1 MTRIGDHLVRR
12 GLIDPDALAAALRR
26 QRDVGGQ
33 LGQHL
38 LDGGLVTRQQLYD
51 GLAEQ
56 WQLVRRD
63 LDRDPPDPDL
73 VARVDLARD
82 LALGWVPCEI
92 SPDGDVVVA
101 TSVRPGPDLVAEV
114 REQFPTLGVR
124 FVACTRRDLDHI
136 AIRLRRRPLPP
147 GQPSSFPEA
156 SWCRSM
162 TVRDLLGGAVAVL
175 LLTVVVLAPPSMLAG
190 VLAVSGG
197 VFLGAVVVQ
206 VAAALR
212 TAVLDSSRT
221 PDGSGTGAGNGS
233 GAGSGSAVLP
243 TYTVLVAVGAGE
255 DVERAL
261 ALLAALDYP
270 SVRTDAVLLVRDA
283 ATLADVR
290 RAAPPSW
297 VRVATCPPGIATDP
311 VAVYDEGLALA
322 RGRYVVAF
330 APDESPA
337 PDQLRRAVDAFEAD
351 LAENLGSRPDRQPLA
366 GLRVTRRVRE
376 RSWSVATG
384 LDDLDR
390 TLLLDRAYP
399 WHGAASDLRS
409 GLTSVHFNTHVLR
422 RNGGWRFAVVG
433 DPSARVGRLDSTTRG
448 PRPGLGSLFGER
460 AGAVDRAVRLAVVR
474 AGRVTLGGPGAPRLV
489 EVLLGFVLP
498 ALLLSYPTGLLASV
512 ALAVRRA
519 EAGPID
525 LRFGLAGA
533 VVIALGLLLAM
544 GAAGILGVRRQGW
557 GALVAALLLPVLW
570 LVHAAAAWY
579 AALVLLPC
587 PRRDGAAPTS
597 ACRRRAG

>member
-12 GLIDPDALAAALRR
+12 GLIAPDALAAALRR
-26 QRDVGGQ
+26 QQDEGGQ

-56 WQLVRRD
+56 WHLARRD
-63 LDRDPPDPDL
+63 LDVEPPDPDL
-73 VARVDLARD
+73 VARVDLDRD

-92 SPDGDVVVA
+92 SADGHVVVA

-114 REQFPTLGVR
+114 REQFPTVPVR
-124 FVACTRRDLDHI
+124 FVACTRRDLDHL

-147 GQPSSFPEA
+147 GGPSSPPA
-156 SWCRSM
+156 TAWCRSM
-162 TVRDLLGGAVAVL
+162 AVRDLLGGAVAVL
-175 LLTVVVLAPPSMLAG
+175 LLTVVVVAPPTMLAG
-190 VLAVSGG
+190 VLVVSGV
-197 VFLGAVVVQ
+197 VFLAAVVVQ
-206 VAAALR
+206 VSAAFR
-212 TAVLDSSRT
+212 TAVLAGG
-221 PDGSGTGAGNGS
+221 PAQDGVGTRP
-233 GAGSGSAVLP
+233 GAGSDSAVLP
-243 TYTVLVAVGAGE
+243 TYTVLVAVGAG
-255 DVERAL
+255 DDLERAL
-261 ALLAALDYP
+261 GLLTALDYP
-270 SVRTDAVLLVRDA
+270 SVRTDAVLLVTDV

-297 VRVATCPPGIATDP
+297 VRVAACPPGIAADP

-366 GLRVTRRVRE
+366 GLRVTRRVRD

-384 LDDLDR
+384 LDELDR

-399 WHGAASDLRS
+399 WIGAAADLRHE
-409 GLTSVHFNTHVLR
+409 LTSVHFNTHVLR

-433 DPSARVGRLDSTTRG
+433 DPPARMGRLDSTTRG
-448 PRPGLGSLFGER
+448 PRPRLGSLVGQR
-460 AGAVDRAVRLAVVR
+460 AGAVDRAVRLAVAR
-474 AGRVTLGGPGAPRLV
+474 AGRIALGAPGSPRLR

-498 ALLLSYPTGLLASV
+498 ALLLSYPAGLLASV
-512 ALAVRRA
+512 ALVVRRA
-519 EAGPID
+519 EAAPVV
-525 LRFGLAGA
+525 LRFGVAGG
-533 VVIALGLLLAM
+533 VVLALGLVLAM
-544 GAAGILGVRRQGW
+544 GAAGMLGVRRQGW

-570 LVHAAAAWY
+570 LVHAVAAWY

-587 PRRDGAAPTS
+587 RRPDGAVLRAAPRRRPG
-597 ACRRRAG
+597 